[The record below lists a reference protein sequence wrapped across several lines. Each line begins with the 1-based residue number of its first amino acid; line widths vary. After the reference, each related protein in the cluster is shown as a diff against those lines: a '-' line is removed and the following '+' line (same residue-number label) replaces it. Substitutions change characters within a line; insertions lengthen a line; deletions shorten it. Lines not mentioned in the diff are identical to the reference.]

1 MAATGLARDRNHDL
15 KQLRTTAASTEYD
28 VQFDKIFFRD
38 VVETIA
44 HENSYDPV
52 LERIA
57 AAEAAWDGIPRLNTF
72 LHYALGVPADPY
84 HTAVGRNVMGGIVK
98 RARKPGCKHDELMVL
113 IGPED
118 TLKSSFC
125 RKLGLSDDWFSDS
138 IKNEGSDQNLIPQLF
153 GHLVIELAEL
163 DEQTR
168 R

>member
-1 MAATGLARDRNHDL
+1 
-15 KQLRTTAASTEYD
+15 
-28 VQFDKIFFRD
+28 
-38 VVETIA
+38 
-44 HENSYDPV
+44 
-52 LERIA
+52 
-57 AAEAAWDGIPRLNTF
+57 
-72 LHYALGVPADPY
+72 
-84 HTAVGRNVMGGIVK
+84 MGGIVK

-163 DEQTR
+163 DMSKRDADNWKAFLNSAGGQRDVKVRTAR
-168 R
+168 RTLSAPEHLHCDDQSNEAPVVRHRQSAVPTGEGRSTDQHGVAGRQP